1 MQSVVTTSSRCT
13 VSRGL
18 QPSPP
23 SALVI
28 PGRPCLR
35 AGCRVLSSTAS
46 LSTWQ
51 STKQFTLVHAPEKRG
66 ANAPRPL
73 QSHLLLLLVNKSSG
87 PTAAVACRS
96 QCTYPYCAGSSCR
109 QVTRMGNKSTSGP
122 FVPIVK
128 LTRAAIGNKQ
138 FNQLRGKGISLH
150 SQGGPLEQ

>member
-1 MQSVVTTSSRCT
+1 MQSVVTTSARCKF
-13 VSRGL
+13 SSGL

-23 SALVI
+23 SVVVI

-35 AGCRVLSSTAS
+35 SGCRVLSSTAS

-51 STKQFTLVHAPEKRG
+51 STKQFTLVHAPEKR
-66 ANAPRPL
+66 
-73 QSHLLLLLVNKSSG
+73 
-87 PTAAVACRS
+87 
-96 QCTYPYCAGSSCR
+96 GSSCR

-150 SQGGPLEQ
+150 SQVIKSFGQRIGADNKQVQGLVRLAKKNGEKLGFLA

>member
-1 MQSVVTTSSRCT
+1 MQSVVTASARCKISS
-13 VSRGL
+13 GL

-23 SALVI
+23 LSLAI

-35 AGCRVLSSTAS
+35 SGCRVFSSTAS

-51 STKQFTLVHAPEKRG
+51 SAKQFNLLHAPEKRG
-66 ANAPRPL
+66 INASTPL
-73 QSHLLLLLVNKSSG
+73 SWQLLLLLVNNSSG
-87 PTAAVACRS
+87 PTLAFVCCS
-96 QCTYPYCAGSSCR
+96 QCTPCCTGSSCR

-122 FVPIVK
+122 FVPLVK
-128 LTRAAIGNKQ
+128 LTRAALGNKQ